1 MVPGPAK
8 AFQCGEGKALR
19 LKVCFWAGL
28 GQAWGFA
35 FRELRVQGLLEVFLG
50 FAAPERT

>member
-28 GQAWGFA
+28 GQTWG
-35 FRELRVQGLLEVFLG
+35 RLG
-50 FAAPERT
+50 ASRSESFGFKDC